1 MKSTLETTTE
11 TNLTPPALRNSTKIP
26 ARIAELIEQR
36 NKAIAEATKIQRM
49 IDHEA
54 LRLEKEAIREER
66 WKARDWTA
74 QYTGQKYRILSAIWY
89 APKRRLTTEKI
100 EAAGWHNRKTLVSR
114 DTFQSALTR
123 IKKKLRADK
132 CPYNLVSIRSRKTGE
147 VMGYGLRKCKS
158 VQKVQK

>member
-1 MKSTLETTTE
+1 MKSTLETITE
-11 TNLTPPALRNSTKIP
+11 TNLTPSALRNSTEIP

-36 NKAIAEATKIQRM
+36 NKTIAEATKIQRM

-54 LRLEKEAIREER
+54 LRLEKEAMKEER
-66 WKARDWTA
+66 WKANDWTTR
-74 QYTGQKYRILSAIWY
+74 YTGQKYRILSAIWH
-89 APKRRLTTEKI
+89 APKRRLSTEKI
-100 EAAGWHNRKTLVSR
+100 EVAEWGRRKIPVPR

-132 CPYNLVSIRSRKTGE
+132 CPYNLVSIRSSKTGE
-147 VMGYGLRKCKS
+147 VMGYGLREYKR